1 MSKPF
6 LLGVI
11 LILVAVGYQYREV
24 LQALLPDSQ
33 QPTIERDTKSSS
45 QKASNK
51 QPPSTEAGPN
61 IKNFP
66 DPQYYNPPFDPEHP
80 SEPIYTK
87 SGARLITLNELSAHG
102 HNGTLRPLWL
112 AVMGRVFDVEKG
124 EEYYGPG
131 GGYNFFTGMVKQ
143 NVPSGIKNYEV

>member
-11 LILVAVGYQYREV
+11 LILVAVGYQYREA
-24 LQALLPDSQ
+24 LQSLLPDS
-33 QPTIERDTKSSS
+33 IKRDIKSNSPKSSN
-45 QKASNK
+45 Q
-51 QPPSTEAGPN
+51 QTPSTEAGPS

-80 SEPIYTK
+80 SEPIYSK
-87 SGARLITLNELSAHG
+87 SGTRLITLNELAAHG

-112 AVMGRVFDVEKG
+112 AVVGRVFDVEKG
-124 EEYYGPG
+124 AEHYYGPS
-131 GGYNFFTGMVKQ
+131 GGYNFFTGIVD
-143 NVPSGIKNYEV
+143 ITAHITIFKN